1 MFKISNWKHL
11 RIPFSFY
18 LMPVYFFALALT
30 PNHNPERILLVFVAL
45 HLFLYPSSNGYN
57 SYFDKDEKSIGG
69 LRNPPKV
76 SEGLYYLSVIFLGIA
91 LGLGLQINLEFASML
106 FVYG

>member
-1 MFKISNWKHL
+1 MFKLSNWKHL

-18 LMPVYFFALALT
+18 LLPVFIFALAFT
-30 PNHNPERILLVFVAL
+30 PNHNPERMLIVLVAL

-69 LRNPPKV
+69 LRILQKLPK
-76 SEGLYYLSVIFLGIA
+76 GFIFFRCCFSSSHLR
-91 LGLGLQINLEFASML
+91 L
-106 FVYG
+106 V